1 MEYLRRHKLHN
12 EIIINDA
19 YVFYQNHAVGKEL
32 LLMKS
37 RLKVGMDKWE
47 NQNIENR

>member
-19 YVFYQNHAVGKEL
+19 YVFYENHAVGEML
-32 LLMKS
+32 LLTNL
-37 RLKVGMDKWE
+37 RLKVGIKAHGR
-47 NQNIENR
+47 IGL

>member
-19 YVFYQNHAVGKEL
+19 YVFYENHAVGLSL
-32 LLMKS
+32 LDFGC
-37 RLKVGMDKWE
+37 LKVG
-47 NQNIENR
+47 NCAYGRAGL